1 MFGNYLKIAIRNM
14 KRQKGYAF
22 INTFGL
28 AVGLTC
34 FFLLMIYVR
43 HELSYEKFH
52 ANSRRIFRVAIHL
65 PAWNY
70 KGSMDF
76 CLTTALLAPAL
87 EDTYP
92 EVVAATRLRTTSDP
106 VSYGDKKFQ
115 ENGIYGDTKLFEVF
129 TYPLIKG
136 DPDTALAEPYSIII
150 SRRLADKL
158 FGDAD
163 AMGKVV
169 RLRDETD
176 FRITGVAENAP
187 KNSHIQFDYILSFAT
202 LEAMGRRDI
211 QLWGNINYC
220 TYVLLTDIVRPEEL
234 EAKFPA
240 IVEQHHKYDSEET
253 KPYYFLQSLTSI
265 HLHSHL
271 NFEMSDNS
279 DIKIVYL
286 MASIACLI
294 LAIAC
299 INYMNL
305 ATARASQRNKEIGIR
320 KTIGAKRPQLIV
332 QFLGES
338 MTYSLI
344 AVFFS
349 LVLVFLLL
357 PLFGAFARIPVT
369 FADQFTLPNVFFL
382 AFVYVLVGFSS
393 GVYPA
398 FLLASFRPADAMKN
412 TVWQGRSRK
421 PVNLRNILVVF
432 QFCISVALIL
442 AAWVIQKQLYFIKYT
457 EVGYDRD
464 HIVVLRIW
472 EEGIRE
478 QAENIK
484 SELLRNPMVLGV
496 STHNRGP
503 LNLGNVGPAEVEL
516 DSGEMGRVG
525 QIYCC
530 YVDYDFIDLY
540 GIKVV
545 EGRHFDPHFSTDG
558 EQAVIV
564 NQTTV
569 DTLGLTRPIGK
580 KFSRWDIEDGRIV
593 GVVRDFH
600 FSSFRMEIEPMFF
613 LLRPDRANLFS
624 IKIAPGD
631 VGKTLAFIR
640 ETFRGFNSSFIFDYR
655 FLDDSF
661 NAMYQAELR
670 LGTILIFFSFI
681 AIILT
686 LLGLIGLIFF
696 ILEKRTKEIGIR
708 KVLGASVF
716 SIVRMLNHELMLL
729 VCVANTIALP
739 IAYVL
744 VRRWLEAFEYRIDL
758 TLWPFVLSG
767 SIVLL
772 TVGITV
778 SLQSMRAATANP
790 VEALRYE

>member
-92 EVVAATRLRTTSDP
+92 EVVAATRLRPTSDP

-158 FGDAD
+158 FGDTD
-163 AMGKVV
+163 PMGKVV
-169 RLRDETD
+169 RLSDETD

-187 KNSHIQFDYILSFAT
+187 QNSHIQFDYILSFAT
-202 LEAMGRRDI
+202 LKAMGRRDI
-211 QLWGNINYC
+211 QLWSNINYC
-220 TYVLLTDIVRPEEL
+220 TYVLLTDTVRPKEL

-253 KPYYFLQSLTSI
+253 KPYYFLQPLTSI

-271 NFEMSDNS
+271 NFEISDNS
-279 DIKIVYL
+279 DIKIIYL
-286 MASIACLI
+286 MISIACLI

-344 AVFFS
+344 AFLFS

-369 FADQFTLPNVFFL
+369 FADQFTLPNVFLL

-398 FLLASFRPADAMKN
+398 FLLASFRPTDAMKN

-442 AAWVIQKQLYFIKYT
+442 AAWVIQKQLHFIKYT
-457 EVGYDRD
+457 DVGYDRD

-484 SELLRNPMVLGV
+484 SELLRNPMILSV

-516 DSGEMGRVG
+516 DDGEMGRVG

-540 GIKVV
+540 GIEVV
-545 EGRHFDPHFSTDG
+545 EGRHFDPHFSTDR

-569 DTLGLTRPIGK
+569 DTLGLTQPIGK

-613 LLRPDRANLFS
+613 LLRPDRAGLFS

-640 ETFRGFNSSFIFDYR
+640 ETFRSFDSSFIFDYR
-655 FLDDSF
+655 FLDESF

-729 VCVANTIALP
+729 VCIANTIALP

-778 SLQSMRAATANP
+778 SLQSMKAATANP
-790 VEALRYE
+790 VDSLRYE

>member
-1 MFGNYLKIAIRNM
+1 MFRNYLKIAIRNM

-52 ANSRRIFRVAIHL
+52 ANSHRIFRVALHL
-65 PAWNY
+65 PSWNY

-76 CLTTALLAPAL
+76 CLTTARLAPTL
-87 EDTYP
+87 EDIYH
-92 EVVAATRLRTTSDP
+92 EVVAATRLKTDSGP
-106 VSYGDKKFQ
+106 LSYRDKKFQ
-115 ENGIYGDTKLFEVF
+115 EQGIYGDAKLFEVF
-129 TYPLIKG
+129 TFPLIKG
-136 DPDTALAEPYSIII
+136 DPKTALEEPYSIVI
-150 SRRLADKL
+150 SRRLAEKI
-158 FGDAD
+158 FGDTD
-163 AMGKVV
+163 PMGKVL
-169 RLRDETD
+169 RSRDEID
-176 FRITGVAENAP
+176 FRITGVAKNVP
-187 KNSHIQFDYILSFAT
+187 QNSHIQFDYILSFAT
-202 LEAMGRRDI
+202 LEARGYQGI
-211 QLWGNINYC
+211 QNWGNINYS
-220 TYVLLTDIVRPEEL
+220 TYVLLADADHCHEL

-240 IVEQHHKYDSEET
+240 IVEQHHNYASEEK
-253 KPYYFLQSLTSI
+253 KPYYFLQPLTSI

-271 NFEMSDNS
+271 NFEISDNS

-286 MASIACLI
+286 MISIACLI

-305 ATARASQRNKEIGIR
+305 ATARAAQRHKEIGIR
-320 KTIGAKRPQLIV
+320 KTIGAKQLQLVV

-344 AVFFS
+344 ALLFS

-382 AFVYVLVGFSS
+382 ASVYLLVGFSS

-412 TVWQGRSRK
+412 TVWQGRSRQ
-421 PVNLRNILVVF
+421 PLNLRNVLVVF

-442 AAWVIQKQLYFIKYT
+442 AAWVIQKQLHFIKYT
-457 EVGYDRD
+457 DVGYDRD
-464 HIVVLRIW
+464 HVVVLFIW
-472 EEGIRE
+472 EDELRK
-478 QAENIK
+478 QFENIK
-484 SELLRNPMVLGV
+484 LDLLKNPTILAAA
-496 STHNRGP
+496 THNQGP
-503 LNLGNVGPAEVEL
+503 LNVGNVAPAHVEG
-516 DSGEMGRVG
+516 DDGEMDRLG

-540 GIKVV
+540 GIEVV
-545 EGRHFDPHFSTDG
+545 QGRQFASHFSTDR
-558 EQAVIV
+558 EKAVIV
-564 NQTTV
+564 NQTAV
-569 DTLGLTRPIGK
+569 RALSLTHPIGK
-580 KFSRWDIEDGRIV
+580 KFSRWDIEGGRIV

-613 LLRPDRANLFS
+613 LLRPERANRFS

-640 ETFRGFNSSFIFDYR
+640 ETFRAYHPSFLFDYH

-661 NAMYQAELR
+661 NTMYQAELR
-670 LGTILIFFSFI
+670 LGTVLIFFSFI

-696 ILEKRTKEIGIR
+696 ILEKKTKEIGIR

-729 VCVANTIALP
+729 VCIANTIALP
-739 IAYVL
+739 IAYVM
-744 VRRWLEAFEYRIDL
+744 VRRWLEAFEYRTAL
-758 TLWPFVLSG
+758 TIWPFVLSG
-767 SIVLL
+767 SVVLL
-772 TVGITV
+772 TVAMTV
-778 SLQSMRAATANP
+778 SLQSMRSARANP
-790 VEALRYE
+790 ADSLRYE

>member
-1 MFGNYLKIAIRNM
+1 MLRNYLKIAIRNM
-14 KRQKGYAF
+14 KRQKGYTF

-34 FFLLMIYVR
+34 FLLLMIYVQY
-43 HELSYEKFH
+43 ELSYEKFH
-52 ANSRRIFRVAIHL
+52 VNTRRIFRVALHL
-65 PAWNY
+65 PVWNY

-76 CLTTALLAPAL
+76 CLTTALLAATL
-87 EDTYP
+87 EDTFP
-92 EVVAATRLRTTSDP
+92 EVVAATRLRTESRP
-106 VSYGDKKFQ
+106 LSSGDKKFQ
-115 ENGIYGDTKLFEVF
+115 EQGIYGDPRLFEVF
-129 TYPLIKG
+129 TFPLIKG
-136 DPDTALAEPYSIII
+136 NPKTALTEPYSMVI
-150 SRRLADKL
+150 SRRLADKF

-163 AMGKVV
+163 PMGEVL
-169 RLRDETD
+169 RLDDETGL
-176 FRITGVAENAP
+176 RISGVSENVP
-187 KNSHIQFDYILSFAT
+187 ENSHIQFDYIISFAT
-202 LEAMGRRDI
+202 LEARGDRDI

-220 TYVLLTDIVRPEEL
+220 TYVLLADARRSEEL

-240 IVEQHHKYDSEET
+240 IVEQYHSYDSEET
-253 KPYYFLQSLTSI
+253 KPYYFLQPLTGI

-271 NFEMSDNS
+271 NFEISDNS

-286 MASIACLI
+286 MISIACLI

-344 AVFFS
+344 AVLLS

-357 PLFGAFARIPVT
+357 PLFGASAKIPVG
-369 FADQFTLPNVFFL
+369 FADLFTLPNVLFL
-382 AFVYVLVGFSS
+382 AAVYLLVGFSS

-398 FLLASFRPADAMKN
+398 FLLASFRPADVMKD
-412 TVWQGRSRK
+412 TVWHGRSRR
-421 PVNLRNILVVF
+421 PFNLRNVLVVF

-442 AAWVIQKQLYFIKYT
+442 AAWVIQNQLHFIKYT
-457 EVGYDRD
+457 DVGYDRD
-464 HIVVLRIW
+464 RIVVLRIW
-472 EEGIRE
+472 EDELRG
-478 QAENIK
+478 QFENIK
-484 SELLRNPMVLGV
+484 LDLLKNPVILGA
-496 STHNRGP
+496 SAHNRGP
-503 LNLGNVGPAEVEL
+503 LNLGNVGPAEVEG
-516 DSGEMGRVG
+516 DNGEMLRVG

-530 YVDYDFIDLY
+530 FVDYDFIDLY
-540 GIKVV
+540 GIEVV
-545 EGRHFDPHFSTDG
+545 EGRQFAPHFSTDR
-558 EQAVIV
+558 ENAVIV

-569 DTLGLTRPIGK
+569 DTLGLTHPIGK
-580 KFSRWDIEDGRIV
+580 KFSRWEIEDGRIV

-613 LLRPDRANLFS
+613 LLRPERTSLFS

-631 VGKTLAFIR
+631 VGKTLAFIQ
-640 ETFRGFNSSFIFDYR
+640 ETFRSFDSSFLFDYR

-670 LGTILIFFSFI
+670 LGTVLIFFSFV

-686 LLGLIGLIFF
+686 LLGLVGLIFF
-696 ILEKRTKEIGIR
+696 ILEKKTKEIGIR

-729 VCVANTIALP
+729 VCIANTIALP
-739 IAYVL
+739 IAYVM
-744 VRRWLEAFEYRIDL
+744 VRRWLQAFEYHIDL

-767 SIVLL
+767 SIVLSI
-772 TVGITV
+772 VAITV

-790 VEALRYE
+790 ADSLRYE